1 MGFRAQTKA
10 LSSELSREMGSKTG
24 LLAWEMGSSEGDRYL
39 WMGSPPA
46 ECYQLGSSM
55 RCFPALQHPQG
66 GGGMHPALAEV
77 GGQCVGELL
86 LLSASETH
94 HGTVATLALGVQSVD
109 LPGI

>member
-1 MGFRAQTKA
+1 
-10 LSSELSREMGSKTG
+10 
-24 LLAWEMGSSEGDRYL
+24 
-39 WMGSPPA
+39 
-46 ECYQLGSSM
+46 
-55 RCFPALQHPQG
+55 
-66 GGGMHPALAEV
+66 MHPALAEV